1 MKQTKTLKNF
11 EIVDI
16 LNKLSEPDSL
26 INSSS
31 PDKKLP
37 ISILWKINGN
47 VKVLKE
53 ILTRIQE
60 EEQKINDEYF
70 NNDDKSFVNDEGLK
84 EIKFEYKDEFISK
97 KNELFSIENEIEISM
112 INLND
117 LIGVNFIP
125 ADFQSIEFMIAEDE

>member
-26 INSSS
+26 INSTS

-47 VKVLKE
+47 VKVLRE
-53 ILTRIQE
+53 ILIRVQE

-84 EIKFEYKDEFISK
+84 EINLEYKDEFISK